1 MDKAIQILNQKQIQQ
16 KLERMAYQILEDNSD
31 ESEIF
36 IAGIV
41 RGGYILAKRIQEI
54 LSKLSPKH
62 FHLVRIDLD
71 KSSTRLIAQ
80 TDRPLQDFENK
91 TIIIVEDVLNTGKTL
106 TYGLGVF
113 LNLPIKKI
121 RTLTLVD
128 RLHRLYPVVS
138 DFTGLEV
145 STVLHQYIT
154 VVLDQ
159 KDREDGVFLE

>member
-1 MDKAIQILNQKQIQQ
+1 MEKAIQILNQKQIQQ
-16 KLERMAYQILEDNSD
+16 KLERMAYQILEDNS
-31 ESEIF
+31 EETEIF

-54 LSKLSPKH
+54 LLRLSH
-62 FHLVRIDLD
+62 QEIHLVRIDLD
-71 KSSTRLIAQ
+71 KTSTRLQAQ
-80 TDRPLQDFENK
+80 TDRPLSDFENK
-91 TIIIVEDVLNTGKTL
+91 TIIIIEDVLNTGKTL

-138 DFTGLEV
+138 DFTGLEI
-145 STVLHQYIT
+145 STVIHQYIT

-159 KDREDGVFLE
+159 DGREDGVFLE

>member
-1 MDKAIQILNQKQIQQ
+1 LSHQQ
-16 KLERMAYQILEDNSD
+16 
-31 ESEIF
+31 
-36 IAGIV
+36 
-41 RGGYILAKRIQEI
+41 
-54 LSKLSPKH
+54 

-71 KSSTRLIAQ
+71 KSSTRLQAQ
-80 TDRPLQDFENK
+80 TDRPLSDFENK

-106 TYGLGVF
+106 TYGIGVF

-154 VVLDQ
+154 VVLEEEG
-159 KDREDGVFLE
+159 REDGVFLQD